1 MKTLSFI
8 YALLVS
14 VVMVSCLPI
23 NSANT
28 PSSNFSLE
36 IPSSTSAITTDF
48 IEPDSETFV
57 SLMPAIREY
66 FYFRKKSV
74 ISGDTKDLWENFPE
88 LREGTDIEK
97 GINSEEF
104 IVANY
109 QSLKP
114 FDGNIFPEYYERF
127 KVKVSNDGTE
137 VLVHGMELYL
147 WLDEN
152 NKFEDSG
159 GEFKIVLY
167 LHKKDSRWVV
177 YKTDEVTISEWHQFS
192 P

>member
-28 PSSNFSLE
+28 PSSNSSLE
-36 IPSSTSAITTDF
+36 TPSSTPATTTDF

-57 SLMPAIREY
+57 SLMPTIKEY
-66 FYFRKKSV
+66 LYFRKKSV

-152 NKFEDSG
+152 NKFKDSG